1 MTIAEACFKPRI
13 YLLQSDYNGIDNIHM
28 IDLDKIWMFKEGISY
43 VIPYKKRGKKV
54 IENWDE
60 ALQAA
65 INMSKDLS

>member
-1 MTIAEACFKPRI
+1 
-13 YLLQSDYNGIDNIHM
+13 M
-28 IDLDKIWMFKEGISY
+28 IDLYLFEIKCAEEIGDFRLADALDKKWMRESGISY

-54 IENWDE
+54 IKNWDE